1 MKHTLRR
8 ILQVVLLGISVT
20 VAIWIYQSYLRPEQT
35 TVITMNRTVDTNI
48 TELMRNLPAAQPDM
62 SKFPVTIENCGRTLT
77 FTAPPR
83 RVIGLWQPS
92 NELLL
97 ALGVHQ
103 QVIGFGGMYDA
114 IPSAFAQQTAQIPTL
129 GSLMTLNI
137 PNKEEMIKAQPD
149 LIVTEGLD
157 TFAFD
162 SAQGFATVAEIEAMG
177 GQIYS
182 SGSICQFTQSH
193 VSRGTEVV
201 YDDLLTLGR
210 IFGVSARAEAIVAR
224 LQQREEAVLTAVAQR
239 PAVKVAF
246 FNGDANAIYILNSG
260 IWADLMKKAG
270 GQNVFAGQEVTGV
283 VSPELFAGIEADV
296 ILYGIFPNN
305 SVMPGRN
312 SVDIATYLSNTF
324 PQIPAVQQQRLYPI
338 STINTEASI
347 RVVDGLETIA
357 RALHPEA
364 FPVTQEP

>member
-1 MKHTLRR
+1 MKQTIKR
-8 ILQVVLLGISVT
+8 IAQIVFLGIIAAVGFW
-20 VAIWIYQSYLRPEQT
+20 VYQSYLRPEQT
-35 TVITMNRTVDTNI
+35 AVITMQSTVDQNI
-48 TELMRNLPAAQPDM
+48 SELMRDLPSAEPNM
-62 SKFPVTIENCGRTLT
+62 SQYPVTVQNCGRTLT
-77 FTAPPR
+77 FSAPPS

-103 QVIGFGGMYDA
+103 RVIGFGGMYDA
-114 IPSAFAQQTAQIPTL
+114 IPTAFASHTSQIPSL

-177 GQIYS
+177 AQIYS
-182 SGSICQFTQSH
+182 SGSICQFSQAQIA
-193 VSRGTEVV
+193 RGTESV
-201 YDDLLTLGR
+201 YEDLRILGH
-210 IFGVSARAEAIVAR
+210 IFGISARAETIITR
-224 LQQREEAVLTAVAQR
+224 LQQREQAVLRAIAQR
-239 PAVKVAF
+239 PPVKVAF

-260 IWADLMKKAG
+260 IWADLMQKAG
-270 GQNVFAGQEVTGV
+270 GQNVFAGQDVTGI
-283 VSPELFAGIEADV
+283 VSPEIFAQIDADV
-296 ILYGIFPNN
+296 ILYGIFPAN

-312 SVDIATYLSNTF
+312 SADIAAYLTSTF
-324 PQIPAVQQQRLYPI
+324 PQIPAVQNQRLYPI

-347 RVVDGLETIA
+347 RVIDGLETIA
-357 RALHPEA
+357 RALHPDA
-364 FPVTQEP
+364 FPPIQEP